1 MVASPHK
8 ISLCTPHK
16 CNFINQTCL
25 IAEKKMLGQSV
36 YFNATVCDFF
46 NTVTETVQF
55 QIKCINCDTQY
66 RLINNEL
73 LVNNRLP
80 CKISIF
86 Q

>member
-1 MVASPHK
+1 
-8 ISLCTPHK
+8 
-16 CNFINQTCL
+16 
-25 IAEKKMLGQSV
+25 MLGQSV